1 MSEDSRKLTCEEFQ
15 SQIAELLAS
24 GANIENQ
31 PHVKACAICSQL
43 LHDVETIAENARH
56 FRFGTTNDSATDD
69 WSEST

>member
-15 SQIAELLAS
+15 SQIPALLTSSAD
-24 GANIENQ
+24 IEND

-43 LHDVETIAENARH
+43 LHDIETIAENARH
-56 FRFGTTNDSATDD
+56 FRFGTNDSATDD